1 MARISSR
8 SKNSKKSS
16 SSKKR
21 YGIELLPEELML
33 KIFVLLPVVTLLRC
47 KSVCKSWLSII
58 LNPQFVETHLIES
71 RKRQPLSILKLLGDQ
86 FYIDTDHKTSSHLQL
101 PEHFTVVTGSVLCCN
116 GLVCLANL
124 ECDTIYLW
132 NPMIRKFKILPTPKF
147 KPTPVARTFHFCSF
161 KLGFGYDGFC
171 NDYKIVRIVLYTAY
185 ARYKTRDFVYSVH
198 VEMYSANEDS
208 WKEIEIPESIKFF
221 KFYPSGEVGVFLP
234 QTHGVLYFEGFY
246 ELLSFDLHEEVF
258 RVYPY
263 HVPGKSPIYERNEPR
278 MSRLLNFEGSLAMIY
293 AESIDVGES
302 FYSLWTFDVDCGN
315 VSWTKQ
321 FNIENRSEDDLVILY
336 LDDGQFIVVK
346 KKYFGPGSNY
356 YYYTKK
362 LAKKFLPPP
371 GSFIC
376 TVAKYSESLVSL
388 EGFEELE

>member
-1 MARISSR
+1 MARIQQQQQQ
-8 SKNSKKSS
+8 
-16 SSKKR
+16 
-21 YGIELLPEELML
+21 EE
-33 KIFVLLPVVTLLRC
+33 
-47 KSVCKSWLSII
+47 
-58 LNPQFVETHLIES
+58 
-71 RKRQPLSILKLLGDQ
+71 
-86 FYIDTDHKTSSHLQL
+86 L

-147 KPTPVARTFHFCSF
+147 KPTPVAKTFHFCSF

-234 QTHGVLYFEGFY
+234 QTHGYCISKAFTSY
-246 ELLSFDLHEEVF
+246 Y
-258 RVYPY
+258 R
-263 HVPGKSPIYERNEPR
+263 
-278 MSRLLNFEGSLAMIY
+278 SLAMIY

-321 FNIENRSEDDLVILY
+321 FNIENRSQDDL
-336 LDDGQFIVVK
+336 
-346 KKYFGPGSNY
+346 
-356 YYYTKK
+356 
-362 LAKKFLPPP
+362 KFLLPP

>member
-47 KSVCKSWLSII
+47 KSVCKSWLSLI

-208 WKEIEIPESIKFF
+208 WKEIEIPESIKF
-221 KFYPSGEVGVFLP
+221 
-234 QTHGVLYFEGFY
+234 
-246 ELLSFDLHEEVF
+246 LSFIHLERWVF
-258 RVYPY
+258 FFLKPTGYCISKAFTSYYR
-263 HVPGKSPIYERNEPR
+263 
-278 MSRLLNFEGSLAMIY
+278 SLAMIY